1 MRVAGDGGGAQAHL
15 KDVIETLAD
24 LLQLRGVP
32 AHIRS
37 EQGPEFIAKAL
48 KDWVSAVGAQ
58 TAYSECGSIWG
69 NG

>member
-1 MRVAGDGGGAQAHL
+1 MRVAGGGGGAQAHL
-15 KDVIETLAD
+15 KDMIETLAD
-24 LLQLRGVP
+24 LLQLEVCRYTSVP
-32 AHIRS
+32 SR
-37 EQGPEFIAKAL
+37 IAEGL